1 MGPHDPFNN
10 KRKKPRQTYLLRNG
24 GPKYRAVACA
34 QATSAAHKYG
44 DWRSGPSGCLGFA
57 FSGLAALF
65 AVTTPHP
72 CSSPRLCDPSFTT
85 RRNIFTFN
93 MSEKEI
99 DIEHLQNAPSMNMMR
114 MAPRAPSRIA
124 SGGPA

>member
-1 MGPHDPFNN
+1 
-10 KRKKPRQTYLLRNG
+10 
-24 GPKYRAVACA
+24 
-34 QATSAAHKYG
+34 
-44 DWRSGPSGCLGFA
+44 
-57 FSGLAALF
+57 
-65 AVTTPHP
+65 
-72 CSSPRLCDPSFTT
+72 
-85 RRNIFTFN
+85 